1 MSTLF
6 NKSLSI
12 CRFPEKWKMAN
23 VTPIFKSKDSN
34 ILSNYRPISLLS
46 CLGKVF
52 ERCVF
57 KYLFNYLREYKHISI
72 YQSGFTPGDCTT
84 NQLVSMYH
92 EVCTALENQNDI
104 QLIFFDISKAFDK
117 VWHKGLLF
125 KLESVGIKHQLL
137 QWFRDY
143 LDNRK
148 QRVIINGKHSSWAN
162 VTAGVPQGSVLG
174 PLLFLIY
181 INDITTNI
189 SCKTTLYADDTSISK
204 HVTDP
209 ITSNN
214 ELQHDL
220 TTIETWADKWK
231 INFNPVKSEALLIT
245 RGLNRADSMFIFQNH
260 IVNNVNEHT
269 HLGLTWNKDGT
280 WKNHL
285 SNIINKAV
293 KRVDMMRALK
303 YKISMSA
310 LEKIYF
316 AFIRPLFE
324 YGCVVWNNVPRHDF
338 IFNEMEK
345 IQIQAARII
354 TGTNMYASKQLLYLE
369 TGWEKLS
376 KRREYHRLVLLYK
389 ILNDLAPAHL
399 RNTLLSYTNQ
409 NINNYN
415 FRHNNM
421 QLIYTRTE
429 TFRSSFFPSS
439 FRLWNELDQTV
450 KNVNS
455 LSLFKSKLK
464 KKTRPHNP
472 YHDLG
477 CRKISCILASIRMKC
492 SKLNHDLSVNNIIEN
507 DLCNC
512 GNIETAFHFFLE
524 CPLYTIFRN
533 DFQMET
539 MFLPNHEHD
548 LKW

>member
-1 MSTLF
+1 MILSLF
-6 NKSLSI
+6 NVFHIITTLRI
-12 CRFPEKWKMAN
+12 YEYVHA
-23 VTPIFKSKDSN
+23 
-34 ILSNYRPISLLS
+34 ISYDL
-46 CLGKVF
+46 
-52 ERCVF
+52 
-57 KYLFNYLREYKHISI
+57 
-72 YQSGFTPGDCTT
+72 
-84 NQLVSMYH
+84 
-92 EVCTALENQNDI
+92 

-162 VTAGVPQGSVLG
+162 VTASVPQGSVLG
-174 PLLFLIY
+174 PLLFLKY
-181 INDITTNI
+181 INDITTNL
-189 SCKTTLYADDTSISK
+189 SSKTTLYADDTSISK

-231 INFNPVKSEALLIT
+231 IKFNPVKSEALLIT

-269 HLGLTWNKDGT
+269 HLGLTWNKGGT

-293 KRVDMMRALK
+293 KRVDMMRALQ
-303 YKISMSA
+303 YKLSRSA

-324 YGCVVWNNVPRHDF
+324 YGCVVLDNVPRHDSLSK
-338 IFNEMEK
+338 EMEK

-354 TGTNMYASKQLLYLE
+354 TGTNMYAYKQLLYLE

-376 KRREYHRLVLLYK
+376 KRHEYHRLVLLYK

-429 TFRSSFFPSS
+429 TFRSSFS
-439 FRLWNELDQTV
+439 
-450 KNVNS
+450 
-455 LSLFKSKLK
+455 
-464 KKTRPHNP
+464 
-472 YHDLG
+472 
-477 CRKISCILASIRMKC
+477 
-492 SKLNHDLSVNNIIEN
+492 
-507 DLCNC
+507 
-512 GNIETAFHFFLE
+512 
-524 CPLYTIFRN
+524 IFRSDYGTN
-533 DFQMET
+533 
-539 MFLPNHEHD
+539 
-548 LKW
+548 